1 MEPLISP
8 EHFVKIF
15 IVSLFANG
23 ICVSFPSFS
32 STECWATE
40 GRDYNSLLYS
50 QWVSWLWQKNPRLGL
65 LSNLFNHHFKCS
77 ECVGVFFFKVC
88 ALMRV
93 VTSKWAEA
101 KWNYR
106 HKDKIKKKQT
116 NKQWTENLGG
126 NSNSVKSCGIWPNWS
141 FFTYASDKSQT
152 IYQIWRL
159 YDSVCVHTH
168 IHTST
173 LPYDSVYA
181 CVCVRLFTRY
191 EDSMTPHMC
200 VCVHTHIHTSILPSP
215 QKIKKIKAGMLKQEV
230 NTEIRRTRITWKE
243 KIHTQAR
250 SDKNKQ
256 TISNVKKILIQR
268 KFTKQH

>member
-106 HKDKIKKKQT
+106 HKDKIKKKET

-141 FFTYASDKSQT
+141 FFTYASD
-152 IYQIWRL
+152 R
-159 YDSVCVHTH
+159 
-168 IHTST
+168 
-173 LPYDSVYA
+173 
-181 CVCVRLFTRY
+181 VRLFTRS
-191 EDSMTPHMC
+191 EDSMTLCAYIHTYTHPPSPMTPCMRVCVSGYSPDMKTLWLHTC
-200 VCVHTHIHTSILPSP
+200 VCVYIHTYTHPSSLLL
-215 QKIKKIKAGMLKQEV
+215 KK
-230 NTEIRRTRITWKE
+230 
-243 KIHTQAR
+243 
-250 SDKNKQ
+250 
-256 TISNVKKILIQR
+256 
-268 KFTKQH
+268 

>member
-141 FFTYASDKSQT
+141 FFTYASD
-152 IYQIWRL
+152 R
-159 YDSVCVHTH
+159 
-168 IHTST
+168 
-173 LPYDSVYA
+173 
-181 CVCVRLFTRY
+181 VRLFTRS
-191 EDSMTPHMC
+191 EDSMTLCAYIHTYTHPPSPMTPCMRVCVSGYSPDMKTLWLHTC
-200 VCVHTHIHTSILPSP
+200 VCVYIHTYTHPSSLLL
-215 QKIKKIKAGMLKQEV
+215 KK
-230 NTEIRRTRITWKE
+230 
-243 KIHTQAR
+243 
-250 SDKNKQ
+250 
-256 TISNVKKILIQR
+256 
-268 KFTKQH
+268 

>member
-106 HKDKIKKKQT
+106 HKDKIKKKKT

-141 FFTYASDKSQT
+141 FFTYASD
-152 IYQIWRL
+152 R
-159 YDSVCVHTH
+159 
-168 IHTST
+168 
-173 LPYDSVYA
+173 
-181 CVCVRLFTRY
+181 VRLFTRS
-191 EDSMTPHMC
+191 EDSMTLCAYIHTYTHPPSPMTPCMRVCVSGYSPDMKTLWLHTC
-200 VCVHTHIHTSILPSP
+200 VCVYIHTYTHLSSLLL
-215 QKIKKIKAGMLKQEV
+215 KK
-230 NTEIRRTRITWKE
+230 
-243 KIHTQAR
+243 
-250 SDKNKQ
+250 
-256 TISNVKKILIQR
+256 
-268 KFTKQH
+268 

>member
-106 HKDKIKKKQT
+106 HKDKIKKKKT

-141 FFTYASDKSQT
+141 FFTYASD
-152 IYQIWRL
+152 R
-159 YDSVCVHTH
+159 
-168 IHTST
+168 
-173 LPYDSVYA
+173 
-181 CVCVRLFTRY
+181 VRLFTRS
-191 EDSMTPHMC
+191 EDSMTLCAYIHTYTHPPSPMTPCMRVYVSGYSPDMKTLWLHTC
-200 VCVHTHIHTSILPSP
+200 VCVYIHTYTHLSSLLL
-215 QKIKKIKAGMLKQEV
+215 KK
-230 NTEIRRTRITWKE
+230 
-243 KIHTQAR
+243 
-250 SDKNKQ
+250 
-256 TISNVKKILIQR
+256 
-268 KFTKQH
+268 